1 MRTSLMGEEGME
13 TRIALVG
20 NPNSGKT
27 TLFNKLT
34 GSREYVGNRAGVTV
48 DKKEAPLKGRSGVK
62 IIDLPGVYSLTV
74 YSPEERSTLD
84 YLLYEKPDVILNIVD
99 AANIKRNLYL
109 TTQLLDLGIPMII
122 ALNMIDEAEKLGV
135 LPDIARLSKGLGCEV
150 IGISALSGEG
160 VTEAANAAIGFA
172 ENRIRPKPK
181 PFNACIE
188 DALGRISQQ
197 LRDTPR
203 EQRRLHAIRI
213 FERIEKPPRNADEAA
228 VEQYITACEEEAGD
242 RSDSIITA
250 QRYLAIDSLVKRPER
265 AKNGLSATRRIDHV
279 LAGGATA
286 IPLFVVIMTAVYF
299 LSITLT
305 GRLCEGLDSVVGLIG
320 DWLDKAL
327 FSFGCSKWL
336 SSLITDG
343 IVSGVGAVL
352 KFVPQLF
359 VLFSFLSFL
368 EECGYMSRIAFILD
382 RVFRRFGMSGKS
394 VIPLIIG
401 SGCGAVGVTAS
412 RTIENDNARRMSVIT
427 TTFIPCSAKLPLISL
442 ISATALGGAWWTAP
456 AAYFIGIASVF
467 ISGIILKTTK
477 PFRGESAPFIMELPA
492 YRLPRFVTIIKASWE
507 RVWGFIKKA
516 GTVILLS
523 SIAVRAG
530 CMVGIVNGGLV
541 LSTDLPLSESVFGKL
556 GQLLCPSFSPLG
568 FGKPEA
574 TAATI
579 MGLVAKEEIVAVLG
593 ITGFSGFTPA
603 EGLSFRVFNLL
614 CAPCVAAIAAIRR
627 EMGSARQ
634 SVFAVGYQC
643 IFAYIS
649 SLVIYQVGRIFF

>member
-1 MRTSLMGEEGME
+1 ME
-13 TRIALVG
+13 KRIALVG

-27 TLFNKLT
+27 TLFNTLT
-34 GSREYVGNRAGVTV
+34 ASKEYVGNRAGVTV
-48 DKKEAPLKGRSGVK
+48 DKKEAPLKGRGGVK
-62 IIDLPGVYSLTV
+62 IIDLPGGYSLTV
-74 YSPEERSTLD
+74 YSPEERATLD

-99 AANIKRNLYL
+99 ATNIRRNLYL

-122 ALNMIDEAEKLGV
+122 ALNMVDEAKKLGI

-160 VTEAANAAIGFA
+160 VPEAVNTAIGLA

-181 PFNACIE
+181 PFSVCVE

-197 LRDTPR
+197 LRSTPR

-213 FERIEKPPRNADEAA
+213 FERSEKPPRSADEAA
-228 VEQYITACEEEAGD
+228 VEQYITACEEELGD
-242 RSDSIITA
+242 RSDSIIA
-250 QRYLAIDSLVKRPER
+250 AERYRIIDSLVKRPER
-265 AKNGLSATRRIDHV
+265 AKNALSATRRIDRV
-279 LAGGATA
+279 LANGAAA
-286 IPLFVVIMTAVYF
+286 IPLFAVIITAVYF

-305 GRLCEGLDSVVGLIG
+305 GRLCEGLDSLVRVIG
-320 DWLDKAL
+320 DRLDKVL
-327 FSFGCSKWL
+327 FSFGCTEWL

-352 KFVPQLF
+352 RFVPQLF

-401 SGCGAVGVTAS
+401 SGCGAVGVSAS
-412 RTIENDNARRMSVIT
+412 RTIENDSCRRMSVIT

-442 ISATALGGAWWTAP
+442 IGATALSGAWWAAP

-467 ISGIILKTTK
+467 LSGIILKNTK

-492 YRLPRFVTIIKASWE
+492 YRLPRLTTIVKAAWE

-516 GTVILLS
+516 ETVILLS

-530 CMVGIVNGGLV
+530 CMLGITDGGIV
-541 LSTDLPLSESVFGKL
+541 LSTELPLSESIFGKI
-556 GQLLCPSFSPLG
+556 GGLLVPVFAPLG

-574 TAATI
+574 AAAVI
-579 MGLVAKEEIVAVLG
+579 MGLAAKEEIVAVLG
-593 ITGFSGFTPA
+593 ITGFSGFTAA
-603 EGLSFRVFNLL
+603 EGLSFMVFNLL

-627 EMGSARQ
+627 EMGSAKWT
-634 SVFAVGYQC
+634 VFAVGYQC
-643 IFAYIS
+643 VFAYVA
-649 SLVIYQVGRIFF
+649 SLLTYQIGKIIL

>member
-1 MRTSLMGEEGME
+1 ME

-34 GSREYVGNRAGVTV
+34 GSREYVGNRVGVTV
-48 DKKEAPLKGRSGVK
+48 EKKEAPLKERSGVK

-74 YSPEERSTLD
+74 YSPEERATMD
-84 YLLYEKPDVILNIVD
+84 YLLYENPDVILNIVD
-99 AANIKRNLYL
+99 ATNIRRNLYL

-122 ALNMIDEAEKLGV
+122 ALNMIDEAEKLGI
-135 LPDIARLSKGLGCEV
+135 LPDIARLSKGIGCEV

-160 VTEAANAAIGFA
+160 VPEAANAAIGLA

-181 PFNACIE
+181 PFSACVE

-197 LRDTPR
+197 LRSTPR

-213 FERIEKPPRNADEAA
+213 FERSEKPPRSADEAA
-228 VEQYITACEEEAGD
+228 VEQYITACEEELGD
-242 RSDSIITA
+242 RSDSIIA
-250 QRYLAIDSLVKRPER
+250 AERYRIIDSLVKRPER
-265 AKNGLSATRRIDHV
+265 AKDALSATRRIDRV

-286 IPLFVVIMTAVYF
+286 IPLFAVIITAVYF

-305 GRLCEGLDSVVGLIG
+305 GRLCEGLDSLVRIVGDGLEE
-320 DWLDKAL
+320 AL

-352 KFVPQLF
+352 RFVPQLF

-394 VIPLIIG
+394 VIPMIIG
-401 SGCGAVGVTAS
+401 SGCGAVGVSAS
-412 RTIENDNARRMSVIT
+412 RTIENDSCRRMSVIT

-442 ISATALGGAWWTAP
+442 IGATALSGAWWAAP

-467 ISGIILKTTK
+467 LSGVILKNTK

-492 YRLPRFVTIIKASWE
+492 YRLPRLTTIVKAVWE

-530 CMVGIVNGGLV
+530 CMLGITDGGVV
-541 LSTDLPLSESVFGKL
+541 LSTDLPLSESIFGKI
-556 GQLLCPSFSPLG
+556 GGLLCPVFAPLG

-574 TAATI
+574 AAAAI
-579 MGLVAKEEIVAVLG
+579 MGLAAKEEIVAVLG

-603 EGLSFRVFNLL
+603 EGLSFMVFNLL

-627 EMGSARQ
+627 EMGSAKWT
-634 SVFAVGYQC
+634 VFAVGYQC
-643 IFAYIS
+643 VFAYVA
-649 SLVIYQVGRIFF
+649 SLLTYQIAKIIL